1 MSDKKWNAQ
10 LADARLAMV
19 QKVPVYIMDGKK
31 YVKAEILKLDE
42 KNRVFTALLRLG
54 KGHLKWTSLD
64 NIVVSYE
71 PESAEE
77 SA

>member
-1 MSDKKWNAQ
+1 MSDKIWNAQ

-19 QKVPVYIMDGKK
+19 QKVPVYIMDGKHR
-31 YVKAEILKLDE
+31 VKAEIIKLDE

-54 KGHLKWTSLD
+54 KGHLKWTSLN
-64 NIVVSYE
+64 NILYSKE
-71 PESAEE
+71 EE